1 MSLARIAARTSLRLG
16 RQAVFRQI
24 PAVAPRMARMNLARA
39 FSVSAMTQQKSS
51 LTSSDAQ
58 LAAVLKNEIK
68 IESSTDELSDATEYT
83 KWLESSGFQLNSTP
97 GKDEIEL
104 IKKEGGEVIHVFFS
118 VSDIT
123 NGDAYD
129 MENQFEDMEGEQAEE
144 ADLEGGEED
153 AYDLG
158 ASPIRTNVVIEKDGS
173 ALSIECVIQSNLL
186 LIENVTPY
194 ESAELALSA
203 TAESDYKRREVF
215 QGPAF
220 SNLDENLQSAL
231 EQYLESRGVDS
242 DLANFI
248 SDYSSI
254 RENEEYILWLK
265 KIQKFVEA

>member
-1 MSLARIAARTSLRLG
+1 MSFARIAARTSLRLA
-16 RQAVFRQI
+16 RQAAFRQV
-24 PAVAPRMARMNLARA
+24 PAIAPRMATMNVARA
-39 FSVSAMTQQKSS
+39 FSVSAMTRQKSS

-68 IESSTDELSDATEYT
+68 IETSTDELSDATEYT
-83 KWLESSGFQLNSTP
+83 KWLESSGFQLNATP
-97 GKDEIEL
+97 GKDEVEL

-123 NGDAYD
+123 NADAFD
-129 MENQFEDMEGEQAEE
+129 MPNEYEGMEGEQANEGE
-144 ADLEGGEED
+144 LEGGEED
-153 AYDLG
+153 YDLG
-158 ASPIRTNVVIEKDGS
+158 GSPIRTNVVIEKNGA
-173 ALSIECVIQSNLL
+173 ALSIECVIESNLL
-186 LIENVTPY
+186 LIENLTPY
-194 ESAELALSA
+194 DSAEIALAA
-203 TAESDYKRREVF
+203 NAEGDYKRREVF

-231 EQYLESRGVDS
+231 EQYLESRGIDS

-265 KIQKFVEA
+265 KIQNFVEA